1 MVSAM
6 QLREGHIQ
14 EDTRRVVERRCDGKQ
29 DSLPMSESPTRND
42 HRMAQSKSS
51 GLRRQSRRL
60 SGAGSTR
67 PTRDP
72 YQAQDFLRKEENGQ
86 LCVNNRVLKQ
96 APRRG
101 PTFESVSGTQ
111 PVEAYAKAYGPV
123 SGGILMQNGHPVT
136 AESQKQSA
144 AEGSYTMFGKGMLT
158 TIRSLKDGRQHSQG
172 STHGRETNNIATNRF
187 DTRPKWA
194 LSQEKWQRDVS
205 RESLQKNSVIE
216 VDVSLAETSQVEEKN
231 GVQLWKLT
239 QSYVNAAMSSSMD
252 GNQFVG
258 VCGGHSV
265 QSRLVGPSYVGKN
278 PQACNSTKRWKLES
292 DIVRTDREEA
302 SKWPEKWA
310 DKKHRLR
317 DSRGGDQVIV
327 KRRSELTQ
335 FLKKTSRSLP
345 RERTR
350 GTNRSSRSPC

>member
-1 MVSAM
+1 M
-6 QLREGHIQ
+6 
-14 EDTRRVVERRCDGKQ
+14 
-29 DSLPMSESPTRND
+29 
-42 HRMAQSKSS
+42 
-51 GLRRQSRRL
+51 
-60 SGAGSTR
+60 
-67 PTRDP
+67 
-72 YQAQDFLRKEENGQ
+72 
-86 LCVNNRVLKQ
+86 
-96 APRRG
+96 
-101 PTFESVSGTQ
+101 
-111 PVEAYAKAYGPV
+111 
-123 SGGILMQNGHPVT
+123 
-136 AESQKQSA
+136 
-144 AEGSYTMFGKGMLT
+144 
-158 TIRSLKDGRQHSQG
+158 
-172 STHGRETNNIATNRF
+172 
-187 DTRPKWA
+187 
-194 LSQEKWQRDVS
+194 
-205 RESLQKNSVIE
+205 QKNSVIE

-258 VCGGHSV
+258 IYGGHSV

-317 DSRGGDQVIV
+317 DSRGGDQVVV